1 MALYSRP
8 LRIWPN
14 RSMGSSGAG
23 SRTVLDEIIAGI
35 LMSRLAISRRFR
47 RLGAALALFSA
58 VANAAGCVER
68 RMTVRSNPP
77 GAAVYVDDYQIGTT
91 PVAVNYTYYGTRKIR
106 LVKDGFETLTVYQ
119 PMPAPWY
126 QYFGIDFFSENI
138 WPGKI
143 RDERSYD
150 YQMSP
155 IVMVPNDQLLNRAE
169 QLRSNGRAIP
179 AAAVEPIVTGPA
191 TGVPPI
197 ETLPA
202 PGTLPPADS
211 LPPPGTYP
219 QPSTLSPPINSAP
232 INSAPLL
239 PPSGTYTPQGT
250 APSYAPPGSSV
261 YPPPGGAIS
270 PPPGNLAPTYSPP
283 PAYGPGFS
291 SPGGF
296 GVGGSNA
303 APSPVFPESAPSSVP
318 QYVPPPTTAPP
329 AVAPPAAAPIPYSVP
344 QGWHPMGQLP
354 AGTGAP
360 VTR

>member
-1 MALYSRP
+1 MKP
-8 LRIWPN
+8 H
-14 RSMGSSGAG
+14 G
-23 SRTVLDEIIAGI
+23 SRRHNRRHFDVEARNIAP
-35 LMSRLAISRRFR
+35 LSPT
-47 RLGAALALFSA
+47 GAALALLSL
-58 VANAAGCVER
+58 VADAAGCVER

-202 PGTLPPADS
+202 PGTMPPADS

-219 QPSTLSPPINSAP
+219 QPSTISPPINSAP

-239 PPSGTYTPQGT
+239 PPSGMYTPPGT

-261 YPPPGGAIS
+261 YPPPGAQFLRHQATCADLFAASGLRARILVA
-270 PPPGNLAPTYSPP
+270 GRVWRRW
-283 PAYGPGFS
+283 FDS
-291 SPGGF
+291 S
-296 GVGGSNA
+296 
-303 APSPVFPESAPSSVP
+303 E
-318 QYVPPPTTAPP
+318 YC
-329 AVAPPAAAPIPYSVP
+329 AAAGIS
-344 QGWHPMGQLP
+344 
-354 AGTGAP
+354 
-360 VTR
+360 

>member
-1 MALYSRP
+1 
-8 LRIWPN
+8 
-14 RSMGSSGAG
+14 
-23 SRTVLDEIIAGI
+23 
-35 LMSRLAISRRFR
+35 
-47 RLGAALALFSA
+47 
-58 VANAAGCVER
+58 
-68 RMTVRSNPP
+68 MTIRSNPP

-126 QYFGIDFFSENI
+126 DYFGIDFFSENI

-169 QLRSNGRAIP
+169 QLRNNGRAIP

-202 PGTLPPADS
+202 PGTLPPTPIR
-211 LPPPGTYP
+211 LPPPGT
-219 QPSTLSPPINSAP
+219 LSAAIDDFA
-232 INSAPLL
+232 ADQFCAVVAAERDV
-239 PPSGTYTPQGT
+239 YPQGT

-261 YPPPGGAIS
+261 YPPPGGTVS
-270 PPPGNLAPTYSPP
+270 PPPGNLAPTY
-283 PAYGPGFS
+283 Y
-291 SPGGF
+291 
-296 GVGGSNA
+296 A
-303 APSPVFPESAPSSVP
+303 ASGLRAGIFVAGRIWRGWLGTAVCAAARLFPESAPSSVP

-329 AVAPPAAAPIPYSVP
+329 AAAPPAAAPIPYSVP

-354 AGTGAP
+354 PGTRCACDAVSMAAP
-360 VTR
+360 LRRLRVAAKRRTDRHGRAM

>member
-1 MALYSRP
+1 
-8 LRIWPN
+8 
-14 RSMGSSGAG
+14 
-23 SRTVLDEIIAGI
+23 
-35 LMSRLAISRRFR
+35 
-47 RLGAALALFSA
+47 
-58 VANAAGCVER
+58 
-68 RMTVRSNPP
+68 MTIRSNPP

-155 IVMVPNDQLLNRAE
+155 MVMVSNDQLLNRAE
-169 QLRSNGRAIP
+169 QLRKQRPSDSGGGGGADCHGTADRPCRRWRRCPRRARCRRRIRCRRRERIRSHRRFRRRSIRRRYCAV
-179 AAAVEPIVTGPA
+179 AAAERHVYSAGNGAPVMRRRGVRCIRRRGNPA
-191 TGVPPI
+191 
-197 ETLPA
+197 
-202 PGTLPPADS
+202 
-211 LPPPGTYP
+211 
-219 QPSTLSPPINSAP
+219 
-232 INSAPLL
+232 
-239 PPSGTYTPQGT
+239 
-250 APSYAPPGSSV
+250 
-261 YPPPGGAIS
+261 
-270 PPPGNLAPTYSPP
+270 APTYSPP

-296 GVGGSNA
+296 GVGGS
-303 APSPVFPESAPSSVP
+303 APQYGAPNGLFPESAPSSVP
-318 QYVPPPTTAPP
+318 QYVPPPTSAPP
-329 AVAPPAAAPIPYSVP
+329 ATAASAAAAAPIPYSVP

-354 AGTGAP
+354 RERCA